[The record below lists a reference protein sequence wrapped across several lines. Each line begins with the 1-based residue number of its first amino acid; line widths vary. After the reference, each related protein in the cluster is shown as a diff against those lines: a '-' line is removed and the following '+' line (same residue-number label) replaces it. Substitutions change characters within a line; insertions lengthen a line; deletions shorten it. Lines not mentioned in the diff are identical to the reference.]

1 MCHLAKSSVPFMLKI
16 MRNLLILTLP
26 SMNRIRVW
34 DSRAE
39 QTKACMLTVP
49 NAHASDVN
57 VIHWNR
63 NEPFIVSGGDDGKVK
78 VWDLRNLQVSM
89 IFLFSAALCFP
100 ELVLFSIAILY
111 FFM

>member
-1 MCHLAKSSVPFMLKI
+1 
-16 MRNLLILTLP
+16 
-26 SMNRIRVW
+26 MNRVRVW

-49 NAHASDVN
+49 NAHTSDVN
-57 VIHWNR
+57 VIHWNH

-89 IFLFSAALCFP
+89 IVLFPAALCFP
-100 ELVLFSIAILY
+100 EFILLSSDILY
-111 FFM
+111 FIM